1 MGTPIN
7 TSPLTKNSYLQLG
20 HFLLTHL
27 LLVNLKAGA
36 KSLPEKKSRIVNT
49 SSGASYLTHRIDW
62 RTLVDGPKRRA
73 LWSSTAALY
82 HQSKFVCRCLP
93 YLFIPQSSLFDQANV
108 VFSNELARRYGDEG
122 IISISLNPGN
132 DEFFRFNV
140 QYADRYQGE
149 TLKQSSSG
157 TSPQFSNTLVY
168 SFALPTC

>member
-1 MGTPIN
+1 MWPPLHQISADGYDVQFATNVMGTPIN

-36 KSLPEKKSRIVNT
+36 KSLPEKKSRVVNT

-62 RTLVDGPKRRA
+62 ETLVDGPKRRA

-93 YLFIPQSSLFDQANV
+93 YLFIPQSSLFDRQTSYSRTN
-108 VFSNELARRYGDEG
+108 SHDGTETRESSRY
-122 IISISLNPGN
+122 
-132 DEFFRFNV
+132 R
-140 QYADRYQGE
+140 
-149 TLKQSSSG
+149 
-157 TSPQFSNTLVY
+157 
-168 SFALPTC
+168 